1 MVSVCYLAEFTNKFM
16 IFALP
21 LFFGVAHVHHAYEYY
36 MQNKNQEGVLIQA
49 ILGTGSYY

>member
-1 MVSVCYLAEFTNKFM
+1 M